1 MHCALAPPTG
11 RRVAV
16 KSLSACLAIVI
27 GLASCST
34 RGGGEAP
41 SAPEPSTAQA
51 AAPQPAGGSRTK
63 RALLV
68 GINKYKYPDVVS
80 PLAGSLNDVEDMKSV
95 LIGKFEFDPANIQT
109 LKDEQATHAGIINA
123 LRGLIDKAQKDDIVV
138 FHYSGHGSQM
148 PDVTK
153 KRMGGVDETIVSYD
167 SRDPAGKVFDIS
179 GAELHGL
186 LVQLA
191 ARTKNITFIL
201 DSCHS
206 GTLVR
211 GARVRSAPE
220 DKRTPPPLPDYAVAT
235 TRGLGQGNGDKPV
248 QYAFIAATTSKES
261 AFEHNAEGTEHGALT
276 YFLARQLR
284 AVGAGATYRDVMDS
298 VAGHVTA
305 NYPSQT
311 PQLEGAEA
319 DQFIF
324 GDGSSLSRAYVSVS
338 PLDAGRVTLKAG
350 QVQGVTTD
358 STYDVYKPGTKKFAP
373 PETPLARVQITSVG
387 PFTSEGKILSAA
399 KVADFSRA
407 VEREHRYA
415 NRKIRI
421 FFDGSQGSAH
431 LQAIQAGLKDLPQV
445 EIAGDIFTC
454 HMQVRETD
462 GKIQTLAADSTT
474 LSTPISVS
482 DPQMA
487 ARVLEQ
493 IRGWAK
499 WFSVLSIS
507 NSQPGFEV
515 QLSVKASET
524 RDPFARV
531 GKPDAGVWDGE
542 NVDVTIKNASTR
554 ELYVSLLDLSS
565 DGSISVVYPSV
576 QGSHEVLP
584 AGQTFSRTFTSF
596 VPKGRSVVTDV
607 LKVFGSS
614 KPIDLNPLVGGPIRE
629 IPPTPKG
636 MDPLQDLLDEAG
648 GQRALVPV
656 GTKPASLGEWTTT
669 QRVLVI
675 KRKR

>member
-1 MHCALAPPTG
+1 
-11 RRVAV
+11 
-16 KSLSACLAIVI
+16 
-27 GLASCST
+27 
-34 RGGGEAP
+34 
-41 SAPEPSTAQA
+41 
-51 AAPQPAGGSRTK
+51 
-63 RALLV
+63 V
-68 GINKYKYPDVVS
+68 GINNYKYAAAVS

-95 LIGKFEFDPANIQT
+95 LLGKFEFEPTNIQV

-123 LRGLIDKAQKDDIVV
+123 LRGLIGKTQKDDIVV

-153 KRMGGVDETIVSYD
+153 KRIGGVDETIVPYD

-179 GAELHGL
+179 GAEIHGL

-211 GARVRSAPE
+211 GARIRRADP
-220 DKRTPPPLPDYAVAT
+220 DQRTPPPLPDYALAT
-235 TRGLGQGNGDKPV
+235 TRGLGQGNGDKPL

-261 AFEHNAEGTEHGALT
+261 AFEHFAEGTEHGALT

-284 AVGAGATYRDVMDS
+284 ASGPSATYRDVMDS

-305 NYPSQT
+305 LYPSQHA
-311 PQLEGAEA
+311 QLEGVEA

-324 GDGSSLSRAYVSVS
+324 GDGTSISRAYISVS
-338 PLDAGRVTLKAG
+338 SLDASRVTLNAG
-350 QVQGVTTD
+350 QVQGVTTQ

-373 PETPLARVQITSVG
+373 PETPVARVQITNVS
-387 PFTSEGKILSAA
+387 PYTSEGKIVSGG
-399 KVADFSRA
+399 KVGEFSRA

-415 NRKIRI
+415 NRKIRV
-421 FFDGSQGSAH
+421 FFDGPRGSEH
-431 LQAIQAGLKDLPQV
+431 LQAIQAGLKDLPPV
-445 EIAGDIFTC
+445 EIASDIFTC
-454 HMQVRETD
+454 HMQVRETE
-462 GKIQTLAADSTT
+462 GKIQTLAPDATT
-474 LSTPISVS
+474 LSTPVSVS

-487 ARVLEQ
+487 PRVLGQ
-493 IRGWAK
+493 IKGWAK

-507 NSQPGFEV
+507 NPQPGFEV
-515 QLSVKASET
+515 QLSVKASQT
-524 RDPFARV
+524 RDPFARI

-542 NVDVTIKNASTR
+542 NVDVTMKNASTR
-554 ELYVSLLDLSS
+554 DLYVALLDLSS
-565 DGSISVVYPSV
+565 DGSISIVYPND
-576 QGSHEVLP
+576 GSKPVLP
-584 AGQTFSRTFTSF
+584 AGQTFSKSFTSF
-596 VPKGRSVVTDV
+596 VPKGRSVVTDT

-614 KPIDLNPLVGGPIRE
+614 KPIDLSPLTGRVPRDPIGE
-629 IPPTPKG
+629 
-636 MDPLQDLLDEAG
+636 DPLRDLLNESCG
-648 GQRALVPV
+648 ERALVPV
-656 GTKPASLGEWTTT
+656 GSKQASLGEWTTA